1 MIVPS
6 ERTIAIAKLPSNS
19 RSIMPPRFPLAGA
32 EMAAEPV
39 LMATQP
45 NGNSSTS
52 SQARKLIPGVALFH
66 QLQHKTLPVIQV
78 FDGLW
83 QILWKT
89 GRCGLRV
96 TGARLGA
103 YKQ

>member
-1 MIVPS
+1 M
-6 ERTIAIAKLPSNS
+6 
-19 RSIMPPRFPLAGA
+19 MPPRSF
-32 EMAAEPV
+32 EPV
-39 LMATQP
+39 LMVTQP

-52 SQARKLIPGVALFH
+52 SQARKLIPGVALLH
-66 QLQHKTLPVIQV
+66 QLQHKTVDKVPVIQV

-89 GRCGLRV
+89 GRRGVRV